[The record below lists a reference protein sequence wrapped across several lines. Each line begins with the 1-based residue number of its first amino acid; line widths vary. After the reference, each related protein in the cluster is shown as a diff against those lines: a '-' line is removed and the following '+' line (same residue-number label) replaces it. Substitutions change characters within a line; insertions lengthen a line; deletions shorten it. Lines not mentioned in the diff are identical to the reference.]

1 MYNILSSTCTQ
12 DGKDNQL
19 GVQTPTTIDASSSPL
34 NQLINITFLLVV
46 HYFPPPKK
54 RKKQLSNHFSHHS
67 SQETSKT
74 LFIISCFH
82 VSKMTSLNFFDDVP
96 Y

>member
-19 GVQTPTTIDASSSPL
+19 GVQTPSTIDASSSPL

-46 HYFPPPKK
+46 HYFPPPQK
-54 RKKQLSNHFSHHS
+54 RKKHFSHHS

-74 LFIISCFH
+74 LFIISCLH
-82 VSKMTSLNFFDDVP
+82 VSKMTSLKFIDDVP